1 MVVVPVTYRVS
12 PCFETAGSIL
22 SDSSTMSP
30 QFIDSDARTDEIN
43 TDEINSSRT
52 IGILGKRIGLFGESE
67 GVILRAISEAVLTF
81 AVDFW

>member
-1 MVVVPVTYRVS
+1 MVPVAYRVS

-30 QFIDSDARTDEIN
+30 QFIDTGIN
-43 TDEINSSRT
+43 TDEIDSSRT
-52 IGILGKRIGLFGESE
+52 IAIWGKRIGHFGSLE
-67 GVILRAISEAVLTF
+67 GVIFRVAKEIILTF

>member
-1 MVVVPVTYRVS
+1 MVPATYRVS

-30 QFIDSDARTDEIN
+30 QFIDSDAHTDEK
-43 TDEINSSRT
+43 NSSRT
-52 IGILGKRIGLFGESE
+52 IVFRGIQIAVFECLE
-67 GVILRAISEAVLTF
+67 GAIFRVAKEIILAF

>member
-1 MVVVPVTYRVS
+1 MVPVAYRVS

-30 QFIDSDARTDEIN
+30 QFIDSDARTN
-43 TDEINSSRT
+43 EINSSRT
-52 IGILGKRIGLFGESE
+52 IVFRGYKSLFLSALR
-67 GVILRAISEAVLTF
+67 GVIFGVAKEIILTF